1 MKKVLL
7 TLSVIGTGVMSAFA
21 QDAVNAGPL
30 LSLLAVAQEILTRLI
45 PFMVTLAVV
54 VFFFFLIKF
63 IVQSGNPE
71 AKTSNLK
78 GMGLSILAVFV
89 MVSIWGIVGFM
100 ASLTGIG
107 QGGSIPVPSV
117 PRPVTP

>member
-7 TLSVIGTGVMSAFA
+7 TLSVVGTGVMSAFA

-63 IVQSGNPE
+63 VVKSGD
-71 AKTSNLK
+71 ATGRADSLK
-78 GMGLSILAVFV
+78 GMGISILAIFV

-117 PRPVTP
+117 PRPVAP